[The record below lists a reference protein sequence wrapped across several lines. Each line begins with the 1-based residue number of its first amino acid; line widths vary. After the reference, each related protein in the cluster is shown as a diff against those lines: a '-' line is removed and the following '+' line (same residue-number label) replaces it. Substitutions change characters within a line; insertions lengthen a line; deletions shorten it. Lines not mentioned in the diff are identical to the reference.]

1 MDIRRLVER
10 FMKEKGV
17 APTQL
22 GRWAVRDPRVIF
34 DMRNGRQ
41 IGANM
46 EARLRDFMASYRPR
60 PSAPRGRSAWK

>member
-1 MDIRRLVER
+1 MDIRRQVEK

-22 GRWAVRDPRVIF
+22 GRWAVRDPRIIF

-41 IGANM
+41 IGTDM
-46 EARLRDFMASYRPR
+46 ETRLRDFMASYCPR
-60 PSAPRGRSAWK
+60 PPLPRGRPYR